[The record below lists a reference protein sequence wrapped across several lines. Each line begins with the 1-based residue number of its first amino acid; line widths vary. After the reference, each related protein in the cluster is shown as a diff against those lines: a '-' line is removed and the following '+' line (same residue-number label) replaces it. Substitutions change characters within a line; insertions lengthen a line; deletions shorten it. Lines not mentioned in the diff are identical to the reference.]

1 LADLSD
7 YQEHICAFIDLLGFK
22 EAVDNN
28 KSGEIVEILAIL
40 VDFRKMVTKEVQRK
54 VEQISDNRQMVSILP
69 AISIFSD
76 NIVLS
81 IPVSLDGIPNIMR
94 VLAGYIS
101 KIAALAL
108 SKGFL
113 IRGGIAKG
121 MLYHKDGIV
130 FGQALIDAYK
140 LESEVAVYPRV
151 LVSQNIYIG
160 SGYKFFIT
168 KDFDGLDMLNY
179 FCYGSNIVDMIEELK
194 RTSGLIS
201 SNAIRTRID
210 QLTNAGKLKEVS
222 KWNWFLKYYTEILET
237 DKNKS

>member
-1 LADLSD
+1 MADLSD

-108 SKGFL
+108 NKGFL

-130 FGQALIDAYK
+130 FGQALI
-140 LESEVAVYPRV
+140 
-151 LVSQNIYIG
+151 
-160 SGYKFFIT
+160 
-168 KDFDGLDMLNY
+168 
-179 FCYGSNIVDMIEELK
+179 YGI
-194 RTSGLIS
+194 
-201 SNAIRTRID
+201 
-210 QLTNAGKLKEVS
+210 
-222 KWNWFLKYYTEILET
+222 
-237 DKNKS
+237 